1 MRAAQTLQLLLLAAS
16 VTRASAGFYFLIIF
30 NENGSVNPLTFLID
44 GILPPGE
51 GAARVPHPR
60 QVRRLQR
67 LLRRLLDRLLLRAVR
82 DGADASPPRRHQ

>member
-44 GILPPGE
+44 GIL
-51 GAARVPHPR
+51 
-60 QVRRLQR
+60 
-67 LLRRLLDRLLLRAVR
+67 LLVW
-82 DGADASPPRRHQ
+82 